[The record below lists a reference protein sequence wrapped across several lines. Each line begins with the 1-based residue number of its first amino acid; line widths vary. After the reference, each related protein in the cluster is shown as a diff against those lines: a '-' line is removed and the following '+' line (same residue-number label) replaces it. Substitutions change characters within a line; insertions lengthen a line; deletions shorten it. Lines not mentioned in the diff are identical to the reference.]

1 MYGGGCP
8 HLQPIAVK
16 LLSLSA
22 TASGCEQNWSSFQYI
37 HSDTRNRLTSR
48 HATDL
53 VWLYCN
59 LRLLKRTQALEQG
72 MPARPWIA
80 PTPEEEDEEQEQQQ
94 RKHPPGD
101 VFFPYFSRILSPD
114 FPDAFK
120 NANFRGL

>member
-1 MYGGGCP
+1 
-8 HLQPIAVK
+8 
-16 LLSLSA
+16 
-22 TASGCEQNWSSFQYI
+22 
-37 HSDTRNRLTSR
+37 
-48 HATDL
+48 L

-120 NANFRGL
+120 TPIFAAFKNTFWTYDSSLESLEHVAYSLPAPNKA